1 MPIWRVRL
9 RPPKRLGRPCV
20 SLSTLSFFSFLFGSC
35 LFCCGSLLWVWLC
48 EIYIYIYIYLLRM
61 GQWYIV
67 INLNYVQKYLYIP
80 KNKYELIAVSPT
92 YHILDFFFKCCI
104 PVLVPYRYPYSYP
117 YPCIIDYHHH
127 NCLTPRPKPDPP
139 LPNPSPPNPTIKF
152 QLQPFIPKKKKKIQS
167 QLRYILNH

>member
-1 MPIWRVRL
+1 MFV
-9 RPPKRLGRPCV
+9 
-20 SLSTLSFFSFLFGSC
+20 
-35 LFCCGSLLWVWLC
+35 LLWFIVVGLTLWD
-48 EIYIYIYIYLLRM
+48 IYIYIYLLRM

-67 INLNYVQKYLYIP
+67 INLNYVQKYLNIP
-80 KNKYELIAVSPT
+80 KNKYELIVVSQT

-152 QLQPFIPKKKKKIQS
+152 QPQLFIKTKSTTTQTYFEPLYNPNPHTIIDNNNKKKRETEWMS
-167 QLRYILNH
+167 PRN